1 MENKKHRFPW
11 FSITVITL
19 ISLCCISI
27 YAFRAG
33 YIGKVSENKIKEY
46 NSITEMLNGT
56 NRNIIIPDFLL
67 DETNVMVKDT
77 MGMVVE
83 IGNDRLVLKI
93 ANYVADEADILGLY
107 EKCEVDNLYEVEN
120 GPYGI
125 TSIRYRT
132 GHPDYN
138 NCTLINWHSG
148 QYTYGLMLGDVYT
161 EDQVFELFTIT
172 KDMISSK
179 SKDNT
184 VNNNEESSE
193 IVMYTY
199 NYDNITFEL
208 PVNEQEIT
216 INNID
221 NEITVSMDAIVLL
234 IITDTYNADK
244 YNNVEQIEFV
254 KRKDGVCVY
263 YRVNNPFNNNT
274 ISYIN
279 YNKILLTIDDITN
292 SIKYQN

>member
-1 MENKKHRFPW
+1 MNSKKHKFPV
-11 FSITVITL
+11 FSVTVIIL
-19 ISLCCISI
+19 ISLCCMSI

-33 YIGKVSENKIKEY
+33 YIGKVSESKIKEY
-46 NSITEMLNGT
+46 DSINEMLNGT

-67 DETNVMVKDT
+67 EETNVMVKDT

-107 EKCEVDNLYEVEN
+107 EKCNVDNFYEIEN
-120 GPYGI
+120 GPY
-125 TSIRYRT
+125 SIVSFRYRT
-132 GHPDYN
+132 GHPDYT

-179 SKDNT
+179 IKDDTTNK
-184 VNNNEESSE
+184 EEETSE
-193 IVMYTY
+193 IVMHTF
-199 NYDNITFEL
+199 NYDNITFDL
-208 PVNEQEIT
+208 PVKEQEVT
-216 INNID
+216 INFID
-221 NEITVSMDAIVLL
+221 NEITISLDAKVCL
-234 IITDTYNADK
+234 IITDKYSADK
-244 YNNVEQIEFV
+244 YNSIEQIEFV
-254 KRKDGVCVY
+254 KRKDGVCLY
-263 YRVNNPFNNNT
+263 YRNENPFDNNT
-274 ISYIN
+274 TSYIN
-279 YNKILLTIDDITN
+279 YNKILLTIDDITS